1 MLNQKAQ
8 KPQKGSANHFARDN
22 QLLPSEWTQLQQS
35 DLRRIHKTLHAQLG
49 KSASLNQ
56 LEACLMLRAMI
67 TTARPLETLLSL
79 QMQFVAQNPNPKNL
93 ASGLINHDGNWSWW
107 LPAGGPELKH
117 HPKGEWSKSTPGMI
131 QTSPNIWIPCSVE
144 TARLVQECLM
154 TRGRKPNE
162 ASLPLFTSEKSEIE
176 ALIKDLLN
184 LTQNE
189 KNGIRR
195 SAKTIE
201 STQRWLPRKIA
212 QVAGGDPAAAL
223 IITERHR
230 SLAKPMT
237 HYGALSIPRAIE
249 IHSNATMD
257 VDRHNHQDCPDNI
270 AHLSVGEPNTP
281 TDDAVSKLTARLA
294 ADLSNAKSMVTCHRA
309 MVRQTCAL
317 LAFALGLRGIKRIP
331 TFGAIDERTGFCL
344 IADKDVSNPHAKRLV
359 WVPPLARDQ
368 LRYYEEHLK
377 RLKIWLGNH
386 KTRKLLLDAPSHS
399 VTLFSVQR
407 PKRIER
413 IKPSL
418 VLNELQK
425 MGWMGAENAGRHW
438 LRAKLSG
445 LCSGE
450 TLAAFFG
457 HSQLGSE
464 AWRSS
469 SALDPLM
476 YRADLERCLG
486 STLSTAGWRAVRSPQ
501 KTL

>member
-1 MLNQKAQ
+1 MPNQKAQ
-8 KPQKGSANHFARDN
+8 KPKSGSRNRIARDN
-22 QLLPSEWTQLQQS
+22 QLLPSEWRQLQQS
-35 DLRRIHKTLHAQLG
+35 DLQRIHRTQRTQLE
-49 KSASLNQ
+49 KSPSLDQ

-67 TTARPLETLLSL
+67 TTARPLKTLLPL
-79 QMQFVAQNPNPKNL
+79 RIQFVAQNPDPKSL

-107 LPAGGPELKH
+107 LPAGRPDLKD
-117 HPKGEWSKSTPGMI
+117 HPKGKWSKSTPGMI
-131 QTSPNIWIPCSVE
+131 QTSPNVWIPSSVE
-144 TARLVQECLM
+144 VSKLVQRCLSA
-154 TRGRKPNE
+154 RGRKSEE
-162 ASLPLFTSEKSEIE
+162 ASLPLFTSEKSKIKELILEI
-176 ALIKDLLN
+176 LH
-184 LTQNE
+184 LTENQNS
-189 KNGIRR
+189 GIRR

-201 STQRWLPRKIA
+201 STQRWLPRKIT
-212 QVAGGDPAAAL
+212 QVASGDPAAAS
-223 IITERHR
+223 IITERHS

-257 VDRHNHQDCPDNI
+257 VDRHHHQDCPDNI
-270 AHLSVGEPNTP
+270 ATLSVGDPNTP
-281 TDDAVSKLTARLA
+281 TDEAVSRLAAKLA
-294 ADLSNAKSMVTCHRA
+294 ADLNNAKGMVTCHRA

-317 LAFALGLRGIKRIP
+317 LAFALGLRGIRRVP

-377 RLKIWLGNH
+377 RLKLWLGND
-386 KTRKLLLDAPSHS
+386 KTRKLLSDAPSHR
-399 VTLFSVQR
+399 VTLFSVHR

-418 VLNELQK
+418 VLAELQK
-425 MGWMGAENAGRHW
+425 IGWMGEENAGRHW
-438 LRAKLSG
+438 LRSKLSG

-486 STLSTAGWRAVRSPQ
+486 STLSSAGWRALSSPQ
-501 KTL
+501 QTL